1 MAIKAIHKNSKIKMV
16 FNAGF
21 DENNNQITKYK
32 TMDKARAEVENEL
45 LFNIAKEVASL
56 QKHSLVN
63 IIKLEEYMLVEE

>member
-1 MAIKAIHKNSKIKMV
+1 MV